1 MSGDVGS
8 LTVELCPITGCGLN
22 HTAVYSIQG
31 NQAQFWQKTADIPV
45 ADCDDFI
52 VRIYFFHV
60 AFELSMVLHKIG
72 YFLKPCLNFFG
83 K

>member
-52 VRIYFFHV
+52 VRI
-60 AFELSMVLHKIG
+60 
-72 YFLKPCLNFFG
+72 
-83 K
+83 